1 MNQFAL
7 LLSFHPLAPP
17 LQTYTRYLTFYYSTV
32 YFIQTHNDICVLH
45 GLNCFCTSIKKA
57 EFVYFDYT
65 PPLYMVMYPLV
76 SRDCYPTS
84 YKTTPVHQ
92 NQFTIWLFIKIYTYI
107 YIYNIYM
114 FLSIYPT
121 IYTVRVN
128 KTVQSVWCLCWNR

>member
-65 PPLYMVMYPLV
+65 PPPVYGYVPLGQ
-76 SRDCYPTS
+76 SRLLSDFLKNHSCPSESIHYLAIH
-84 YKTTPVHQ
+84 KNIH
-92 NQFTIWLFIKIYTYI
+92 I
-107 YIYNIYM
+107 YIYMYICISVYLSN
-114 FLSIYPT
+114 SIY
-121 IYTVRVN
+121 
-128 KTVQSVWCLCWNR
+128 SLC